1 MSMLARMRMKMYM
14 NLSWL
19 HSANVEDFS
28 NKGVLIMKC
37 FGQICIG
44 GLGVILRSM
53 MVWIETGASR

>member
-1 MSMLARMRMKMYM
+1 MYM